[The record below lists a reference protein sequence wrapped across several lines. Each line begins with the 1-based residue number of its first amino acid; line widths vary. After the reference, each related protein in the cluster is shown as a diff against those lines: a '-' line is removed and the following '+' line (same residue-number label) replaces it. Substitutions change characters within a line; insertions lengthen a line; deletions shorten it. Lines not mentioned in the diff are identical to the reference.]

1 MVMVMIRTMAQPVS
15 RPFQSRVPGSIGDR
29 LT

>member
-1 MVMVMIRTMAQPVS
+1 MVMVMFLTMAQPVS
-15 RPFQSRVPGSIGDR
+15 RPLYSRALVSFGDQ